1 MTLFIVGQIVV
12 MEYRLLIRPTVR
24 MAALLQ
30 SGEQTPKTLA
40 QYARRRDEIGA
51 FAQALSSHF
60 LLVRKEQQASIAE
73 QVKLSGRLQ
82 SQEQFRSESLSFQDR
97 IAGIVQNLE
106 SNAARMS
113 NASENLVTISSEA
126 DTRAGATV
134 ESTQRISAHVDVVAS
149 SIEDIAV
156 TLASAAEDARR
167 TSTVAGAARGVAD
180 AAKSDAKALTDA
192 ARTIEQVIALIEDVA
207 GQTNLLALNA
217 TIEAARAGEAGRG
230 FGVVAHEVKQLAT
243 RTSQATEDVRG
254 GLQGIT
260 AAAARIADRV
270 AKLVESI
277 EQVDAVA
284 AGISSSMRQ
293 QDANS
298 QAITTTTAQA
308 ADDVREFADTIQ
320 DVAGMIG
327 EAKQAAE
334 VVTKVSTDLG
344 QQAADLRAAVERFI
358 ETTERIAA

>member
-1 MTLFIVGQIVV
+1 M
-12 MEYRLLIRPTVR
+12 
-24 MAALLQ
+24 
-30 SGEQTPKTLA
+30 
-40 QYARRRDEIGA
+40 
-51 FAQALSSHF
+51 
-60 LLVRKEQQASIAE
+60 
-73 QVKLSGRLQ
+73 
-82 SQEQFRSESLSFQDR
+82 
-97 IAGIVQNLE
+97 
-106 SNAARMS
+106 
-113 NASENLVTISSEA
+113 
-126 DTRAGATV
+126 
-134 ESTQRISAHVDVVAS
+134 
-149 SIEDIAV
+149 
-156 TLASAAEDARR
+156 
-167 TSTVAGAARGVAD
+167 
-180 AAKSDAKALTDA
+180 
-192 ARTIEQVIALIEDVA
+192 IALIEDVA

-298 QAITTTTAQA
+298 QAITPQPRKRPMT
-308 ADDVREFADTIQ
+308 FASSRTRLQ